1 MSEAML
7 AAARLYNDPR
17 YFSPSE
23 IRIRNNRIK
32 RQRIVRRQIIVL
44 SILATLF
51 LFVTIFM
58 ASSFM
63 ADAQSDDSFVPE
75 FKYYK
80 TITVHSGDTI
90 WEIANDNYNAN
101 HYDDIYKYIDEIK
114 NINAIDDSDSLSAG
128 EALILPYYSSE
139 FK

>member
-44 SILATLF
+44 SIIATLF
-51 LFVTIFM
+51 LFITIFM

-63 ADAQSDDSFVPE
+63 ADAQSDSYTPE

-80 TITVHSGDTI
+80 TITVHSGDTL
-90 WEIANDNYNAN
+90 WEIANDNYNSN
-101 HYDDIYKYIDEIK
+101 HYDDIYKYIVEIK
-114 NINAIDDSDSLSAG
+114 DINVIDDLDSLSAG
-128 EALILPYYSSE
+128 EALILPYYSTE